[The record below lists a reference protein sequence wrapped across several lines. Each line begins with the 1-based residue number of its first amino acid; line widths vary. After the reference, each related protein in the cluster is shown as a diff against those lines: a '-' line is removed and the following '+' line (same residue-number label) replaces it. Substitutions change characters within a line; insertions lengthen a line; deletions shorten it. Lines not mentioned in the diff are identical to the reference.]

1 MGKLESKLNEER
13 IRQQR
18 VNIEILISKDKNIRI
33 NITTCIQKNMDS
45 NKIPQWLSRFIYMY
59 LRYMVYE
66 IKFDECSL
74 IVIPF
79 YSSCDFKT

>member
-33 NITTCIQKNMDS
+33 NITTCI
-45 NKIPQWLSRFIYMY
+45 
-59 LRYMVYE
+59 
-66 IKFDECSL
+66 
-74 IVIPF
+74 
-79 YSSCDFKT
+79 